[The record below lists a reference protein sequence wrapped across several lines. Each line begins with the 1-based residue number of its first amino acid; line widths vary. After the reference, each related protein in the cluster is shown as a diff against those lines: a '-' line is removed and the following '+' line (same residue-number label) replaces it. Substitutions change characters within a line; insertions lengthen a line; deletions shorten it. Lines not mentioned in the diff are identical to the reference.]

1 LAQKL
6 PFKNKTQNKR
16 KDRRKMIEK
25 QKYILVVDDE
35 INVRTVFSDIL
46 KKEGY
51 YVRGA
56 KDGYEAIKAV
66 DKESFDL
73 VLVDLGMPRM
83 NGIETLE
90 NIKKRKPQLQVI
102 IYTEYGSIATAV
114 EAIRKGAV
122 DYLNEPFS
130 PRELKLSI
138 KKALEQKY
146 REEAPV

>member
-1 LAQKL
+1 
-6 PFKNKTQNKR
+6 
-16 KDRRKMIEK
+16 MIEK

-66 DKESFDL
+66 DEESFDL
-73 VLVDLGMPRM
+73 VLIDLGMPRM

-102 IYTEYGSIATAV
+102 IYTEYGSITTAV

-146 REEAPV
+146 REEVPV

>member
-1 LAQKL
+1 
-6 PFKNKTQNKR
+6 
-16 KDRRKMIEK
+16 MIEK
-25 QKYILVVDDE
+25 KYILVVDDE

-51 YVRGA
+51 CVRDV
-56 KDGYEAIKAV
+56 KDGHEAIKAV
-66 DKESFDL
+66 DEESFDL

-102 IYTEYGSIATAV
+102 IYAEYGSITTAV
-114 EAIRKGAV
+114 ESIRKGAV
-122 DYLNEPFS
+122 DYLNKPFS

-146 REEAPV
+146 REEVPV

>member
-1 LAQKL
+1 
-6 PFKNKTQNKR
+6 
-16 KDRRKMIEK
+16 MIEK

-66 DKESFDL
+66 DEESFDL

-102 IYTEYGSIATAV
+102 IYTEYGSITTAV

>member
-1 LAQKL
+1 
-6 PFKNKTQNKR
+6 
-16 KDRRKMIEK
+16 MIEK

-56 KDGYEAIKAV
+56 KDGCEAMKAV
-66 DKESFDL
+66 DEESFDL

-102 IYTEYGSIATAV
+102 IYTEYGSITTAV
-114 EAIRKGAV
+114 EAIRKGAI

>member
-1 LAQKL
+1 
-6 PFKNKTQNKR
+6 
-16 KDRRKMIEK
+16 MVEK

-51 YVRGA
+51 CVRDV
-56 KDGYEAIKAV
+56 KNGYEAIKAV
-66 DKESFDL
+66 DEESFDL
-73 VLVDLGMPRM
+73 VLVDLGMPQM

-102 IYTEYGSIATAV
+102 IYTEYGSITTAV

-138 KKALEQKY
+138 KKAFEQKH

>member
-1 LAQKL
+1 M

>member
-1 LAQKL
+1 
-6 PFKNKTQNKR
+6 
-16 KDRRKMIEK
+16 MIEK

-66 DKESFDL
+66 DEESFDL

-102 IYTEYGSIATAV
+102 IYTEYGSITTAV
-114 EAIRKGAV
+114 EAIRKGAI

>member
-1 LAQKL
+1 
-6 PFKNKTQNKR
+6 
-16 KDRRKMIEK
+16 MIEK
-25 QKYILVVDDE
+25 KYILVVDNE

-51 YVRGA
+51 CVRGA
-56 KDGYEAIKAV
+56 KNGYEAIKAV
-66 DKESFDL
+66 DEESFDL
-73 VLVDLGMPRM
+73 VLIDLGMPQM

-102 IYTEYGSIATAV
+102 IYAEYGSITTAV
-114 EAIRKGAV
+114 ESIRKGAV

-138 KKALEQKY
+138 KKAFEQKY
-146 REEAPV
+146 REEVPV

>member
-1 LAQKL
+1 
-6 PFKNKTQNKR
+6 
-16 KDRRKMIEK
+16 MIEK
-25 QKYILVVDDE
+25 KYILVVDNE

-51 YVRGA
+51 CVRGA

-66 DKESFDL
+66 DEESFDL
-73 VLVDLGMPRM
+73 VLIDLGMPQM

-102 IYTEYGSIATAV
+102 IYAEYGSITTAV
-114 EAIRKGAV
+114 ESIRKGAV

-146 REEAPV
+146 REEIPV

>member
-1 LAQKL
+1 
-6 PFKNKTQNKR
+6 
-16 KDRRKMIEK
+16 MIEK

-66 DKESFDL
+66 DEESFDL

-83 NGIETLE
+83 NGIKTLE

-102 IYTEYGSIATAV
+102 IYTEYGSITTAV
-114 EAIRKGAV
+114 ESIRKGAV

-138 KKALEQKY
+138 KKALEQES
-146 REEAPV
+146 REESPV

>member
-1 LAQKL
+1 L

>member
-1 LAQKL
+1 
-6 PFKNKTQNKR
+6 
-16 KDRRKMIEK
+16 MIEK

-66 DKESFDL
+66 DEESFDL
-73 VLVDLGMPRM
+73 VLVDLEMPRM

>member
-1 LAQKL
+1 
-6 PFKNKTQNKR
+6 
-16 KDRRKMIEK
+16 MIEK

-66 DKESFDL
+66 DEESFDL
-73 VLVDLGMPRM
+73 VLIDLGMPQM

-102 IYTEYGSIATAV
+102 IYAEYGSITTAV
-114 EAIRKGAV
+114 ESIRKGAV

>member
-1 LAQKL
+1 
-6 PFKNKTQNKR
+6 
-16 KDRRKMIEK
+16 MIEK

-66 DKESFDL
+66 DEESFDL
-73 VLVDLGMPRM
+73 VLVNLEMPRM

>member
-1 LAQKL
+1 
-6 PFKNKTQNKR
+6 
-16 KDRRKMIEK
+16 MIEK

-51 YVRGA
+51 YVRDV

-66 DKESFDL
+66 DEESFDL
-73 VLVDLGMPRM
+73 VLVDLGMPQM

-102 IYTEYGSIATAV
+102 IYTEYGSITTAV
-114 EAIRKGAV
+114 ESIRKGAV